1 MRTNSTISRLLQG
14 TVLSSA
20 VLAMAAPAVAQ
31 DETTTDD
38 TIIVTGSRLPQA
50 NLVGASPVNQVNAEE
65 FSYRGVIRV
74 EDLLNDLPQVFA
86 SNSAGDA
93 NGATGTATVDLRG
106 LGTVRTLVLQNGRR
120 LPAGSPGAGG
130 IAPDLNFIPGGLVER
145 VDVLTGGAS
154 ATYGSDAVGGV
165 VNFIMQDD
173 FEGFKIDYQYGG
185 YQHNNNNETIQDVVT
200 GAGFQTPSG
209 STWGGGTHEITAI
222 IGANTGDGRGNVTA
236 YAGYRT
242 VKPVLQS
249 ERDYSA
255 CALQGTA
262 GSFDC
267 GGSSTIP
274 EGRFTDFG
282 LATAA
287 PGTFPQLLDDDDM
300 PVFEDDGV
308 TPVQDIPGFDFTVD
322 QSSGDFRDFG
332 GGDLYNYGP
341 LNYYQRPDERITL
354 GGFAHYEINRHADVY
369 MEVGF
374 MDDRTVAQIAP
385 SGAFFVTSSLSCG
398 NPFLTS
404 QQFDA
409 VCGDYGLT
417 PSDSQNVFI
426 GRRNVEG
433 GPRQSDLRH
442 TTWRVVTGVRGEI
455 DDNWNYDVYLNYGE
469 NSFTNVYRNELS
481 ITNIQRAL
489 NVVDDGSGNAVC
501 QSVVDGSDPNCVPWN
516 IFTPGGADVTPA
528 ALNYLIKPLFARG
541 GTEQTNIVGF
551 VSGDLTSYGFQAP
564 WAEEGVQSAFGFEY
578 REEFL
583 DYEPD
588 TGFTSG
594 DGAGQGGPTNPAQ
607 GRLDVYEFFTEWSIP
622 LVQGR
627 EFFEDLSLDAGYRY
641 STYSTDVDTNTY
653 KFALQWR
660 PTEDVMFRGSYQRA
674 VRHANIRELFRPS
687 GIGLFDL
694 DEITISDSG
703 TPDDTSDDITAFDPC
718 AGPMPSATQ
727 AQCAN
732 TGVTASQYGSIAD
745 SPAGQFNALFGG
757 NPNLSPEKSDTFSA
771 GVVLTPAAIPGFNLT
786 VDWYSIDVQDA
797 IGPVDPA
804 TILNQCLDSGDPTLC
819 GYINRGVTGN
829 GTLWLG
835 QDNIVATDQNLGF
848 FKTTGIDFNAQYGLD
863 TGYGDLNFHWNATY
877 LMSFE
882 QQQFPGGPVD
892 NCEGIFSSACGAPR
906 PEWTSN
912 LRTTWGAPWGTDIS
926 VFWRYLG
933 GVGGPETFDAVNYV
947 DFAAIHPV
955 NENVTLRFG
964 VNNVLDK
971 EPPLTSSAGPSIF
984 GNGNTF
990 PGVYDALGRY
1000 VFGGITL
1007 NF

>member
-1 MRTNSTISRLLQG
+1 MKSSTIMGRLLCT
-14 TVLSSA
+14 TVLSG
-20 VLAMAAPAVAQ
+20 AAFAAATPALAQ
-31 DETTTDD
+31 DGDDD
-38 TIIVTGSRLPQA
+38 TIVVTGSRLPQA
-50 NLVGASPVNQVNAEE
+50 NLISSSPITQVDSEE
-65 FSYRGVIRV
+65 FQYRGVTRV

-130 IAPDLNFIPGGLVER
+130 IAPDLNFIPGQLIER

-154 ATYGSDAVGGV
+154 AAYGSDAIAGV

-173 FEGFKIDYQYGG
+173 FEGFKFDYQYGV
-185 YQHNNNNETIQDVVT
+185 YQHNNNNEEIQQVV
-200 GAGFQTPSG
+200 GGSGFPFPEG
-209 STWGGGTHEITAI
+209 STWGGGTHEFSAV

-236 YAGYRT
+236 YATYRS
-242 VKPVLQS
+242 VQEVLQS

-255 CALQGTA
+255 CALGGNATDGFSCA
-262 GSFDC
+262 
-267 GGSSTIP
+267 GSSTIP
-274 EGRFTDFG
+274 TGRFTAFG
-282 LATAA
+282 LVD
-287 PGTFPQLLDDDDM
+287 PN
-300 PVFEDDGV
+300 
-308 TPVQDIPGFDFTVD
+308 FDFTID
-322 QSSGDFRDFG
+322 QSSGDFRDIDLDSSDG
-332 GGDLYNYGP
+332 TSDLYNYGP

-369 MEVGF
+369 LEVGF

-398 NPFLTS
+398 SPLLS
-404 QQFDA
+404 AQQFQSI
-409 VCGDYGLT
+409 CGDYGLT
-417 PSDSQNVFI
+417 TADTQTVFI

-433 GPRQSDLRH
+433 APRQSDLRH
-442 TTWRVVTGVRGEI
+442 TTWRTVLGVRGEI
-455 DDNWNYDVYLNYGE
+455 DDNWNYDLFLNYGE
-469 NSFTNVYRNELS
+469 NSFTNVYRNDLS

-501 QSVVDGSDPNCVPWN
+501 QSVLDGSDPNCVPWN
-516 IFTPGGADVTPA
+516 IFTPGGADVTQA
-528 ALNYLIKPLFARG
+528 ALNYITLPLFARG

-551 VSGDLTSYGFQAP
+551 VSGDLGGYGMKSP
-564 WAEEGVQSAFGFEY
+564 WADDAIQAAFGFEY

-583 DYEPD
+583 DFEPD
-588 TGFTSG
+588 QGFLSG
-594 DGAGQGGPTNPAQ
+594 DGAGQGGPTNAAK
-607 GRLDVYEFFTEWSIP
+607 GRLDAYEFFTEFAIP
-622 LVQGR
+622 LAQGAAFA
-627 EFFEDLSLDAGYRY
+627 EELMFETGYRY
-641 STYSTDVDTNTY
+641 STYSTDIDTNTY
-653 KFALQWR
+653 KFALSWA
-660 PTEDVMFRGSYQRA
+660 PTSDIKVRGSYQRA

-694 DEITISDSG
+694 DEG
-703 TPDDTSDDITAFDPC
+703 ANGFFDPC
-718 AGPMPSATQ
+718 SGPTPARSLAD
-727 AQCAN
+727 CAN
-732 TGVTASQYGSIAD
+732 TGVTAAQYGNIAD
-745 SPAGQFNALFGG
+745 SPAGQFNAIFGG
-757 NPNLSPEKSDTFSA
+757 NPDLTPEKSDTFSA
-771 GVVLTPAAIPGFNLT
+771 GVIITPGAIPGLSLT
-786 VDWYSIDVQDA
+786 VDWYSIDVQGA

-804 TILNQCLDSGDPTLC
+804 TILTQCLDTGDPTFCSL
-819 GYINRGVTGN
+819 INRGVTGN

-848 FKTTGIDFNAQYGLD
+848 FKTNGIDFLGTYGFD
-863 TGYGDLNFHWNATY
+863 TGYGDLNFQWNATY
-877 LMSFE
+877 LLSYE
-882 QQQFPGGPVD
+882 QQQFPGAPID

-912 LRTTWGAPWGTDIS
+912 LRATWGTPWGTDVS
-926 VFWRYLG
+926 AFWRYLG
-933 GVGGPETFDAVNYV
+933 GVGGPETFDAINYV

-955 NENVTLRFG
+955 NENLTIRAG
-964 VNNVLDK
+964 VNNIFDK

-1000 VFGGITL
+1000 IFAGATI